1 MLAKKP
7 PMGWNSWNTF
17 GGNINEDVILETAD
31 AMVNEGLLD
40 AGYEYLTIDDHWSE
54 MERDSNGMLV
64 ADRKCFPHGM
74 KYVADYVHSKG
85 LKFGMYSCC
94 GPKTCGGYPGSFGHE
109 FDDARYFASVG
120 VDLLKYDNCYHPSNP
135 SMLSY
140 NRMSLALKASGRDIL
155 FSACN
160 WGNEEVW
167 KWARSSGIDMYRST
181 GDIFDTF
188 ESIRKLSESQ
198 IPNLG
203 YSGAGCFNDIDMLVV
218 GLRGKGNV
226 GVDDGCTDSQYR
238 YHFALWCMFMSP
250 LMIGCDIRNM
260 TPETKELLLNK
271 ELIAIN
277 QDEEARPPMFIRDN
291 HGFREN
297 IICFRHLANN
307 EFAIG
312 FFNPYDK
319 DQTIMLPYYEI
330 GLDPL
335 CKYGL
340 EVRDVMSG
348 EDLGVNEDYFEA
360 KVPAMDCRIFRAKLV
375 KLG

>member
-1 MLAKKP
+1 
-7 PMGWNSWNTF
+7 
-17 GGNINEDVILETAD
+17 
-31 AMVNEGLLD
+31 
-40 AGYEYLTIDDHWSE
+40 
-54 MERDSNGMLV
+54 
-64 ADRKCFPHGM
+64 
-74 KYVADYVHSKG
+74 
-85 LKFGMYSCC
+85 
-94 GPKTCGGYPGSFGHE
+94 
-109 FDDARYFASVG
+109 
-120 VDLLKYDNCYHPSNP
+120 
-135 SMLSY
+135 
-140 NRMSLALKASGRDIL
+140 
-155 FSACN
+155 
-160 WGNEEVW
+160 
-167 KWARSSGIDMYRST
+167 
-181 GDIFDTF
+181 
-188 ESIRKLSESQ
+188 
-198 IPNLG
+198 
-203 YSGAGCFNDIDMLVV
+203 MLVV

-277 QDEEARPPMFIRDN
+277 QDEEARPPMFIKDN